1 MSDPKTSAMR
11 LETADGMPAASVA
24 ANRVVLTRA
33 ERVMRRRSSTWSW
46 MRASHLPSL
55 SDSTSCCGGVLPWLL

>member
-33 ERVMRRRSSTWSW
+33 D
-46 MRASHLPSL
+46 A
-55 SDSTSCCGGVLPWLL
+55 